1 MRANVVYVAAAGA
14 LVVAAA
20 LIARRM
26 SEGWRVLGPV
36 AVLVLFA
43 SWALC
48 VWLTPLG
55 AQLWR
60 ASALGFVVAG
70 AFLALSLTAA
80 RGVAIFVERPDA
92 PVSAESRGTLLRGA
106 LWLILL
112 MCALPVLAHL
122 ATAGL
127 RLPS

>member
-1 MRANVVYVAAAGA
+1 MSASVVYYTVVATALAVAAA
-14 LVVAAA
+14 VV
-20 LIARRM
+20 ARRM
-26 SEGWRVLGPV
+26 SDGWRGLAPA

-55 AQLWR
+55 PQLWR
-60 ASALGFVVAG
+60 ASALAFAIVG
-70 AFLALSLTAA
+70 AFLALSLAAA
-80 RGVAIFVERPDA
+80 RGGAVFVDRPA
-92 PVSAESRGTLLRGA
+92 PQPGASTGAYLRGA

-122 ATAGL
+122 ATFGL
-127 RLPS
+127 RLP

>member
-1 MRANVVYVAAAGA
+1 MGPSVVYYSVVATALAVAAA
-14 LVVAAA
+14 VV
-20 LIARRM
+20 ARRM
-26 SEGWRVLGPV
+26 SDGWRGLAPA

-55 AQLWR
+55 PQLWR
-60 ASALGFVVAG
+60 ASAIAFAIVG
-70 AFLALSLTAA
+70 AFLALSLAAA
-80 RGVAIFVERPDA
+80 RGSALFVDRTAPQLGGTAVASV
-92 PVSAESRGTLLRGA
+92 RGA

-127 RLPS
+127 KLP